1 MPFIAGLRWR
11 FRTVPFLAM
20 LVVVA
25 IGVSL
30 GQWQLRRAAQKQAI
44 DVKLTERATAPA
56 LAVDALGAL
65 GALDAAPS
73 VLEFRHVRLRGEF
86 LPQWPVYLD
95 NRPYQSR
102 AGLYV
107 VMAFRLVGSS
117 KAILVERGWLARD
130 AQDRTHLPTLST
142 PLGMVAI
149 EGTLRQ
155 APGRVMQLGVAPALL
170 PGAIVQNLDPAV
182 FARAS
187 GVSLLPLLLEQTSAA
202 DDRLVRDW
210 PRPSSGV
217 DRHLGYAFQWYA
229 LAAMAFLFF
238 VVTGFRRADSA
249 TK

>member
-44 DVKLTERATAPA
+44 DVKLTERAAAPA
-56 LAVDALGAL
+56 LAFDAP
-65 GALDAAPS
+65 GALDASSS
-73 VLEFRHVRLRGEF
+73 VLEFRHVQLRGEF

-107 VMAFRLVGSS
+107 VMAFRPVGSS

-130 AQDRTHLPTLST
+130 AHDRTHLPPLST
-142 PLGMVAI
+142 PVGVVTI

-155 APGRVMQLGVAPALL
+155 APGHVMQLGVAPALQ
-170 PGAIVQNLDPAV
+170 PGAMVQNLDPAA

-202 DDRLVRDW
+202 DDLLIRDW

-229 LAAMAFLFF
+229 LAAMAFFFF